1 MNVVKSLT
9 GHRKDTFTLF
19 IIYVVSIVTVFVF
32 ISFFNS
38 SYETV
43 KSINETVNVDIYLKN
58 DVNNSYSSQFVE
70 TCDDILETIGCKG
83 GMNIRSTVG
92 SAMLGYD
99 SIDIVSYEPEFNN
112 EHYSIEGKTPSPGS
126 NEIMVSSN
134 LKIETGDYLR
144 SVNIGDIFVFEID
157 EESFEMEVCGVF
169 QKIESDSFTENYSIY
184 PSYNTIIIGD
194 RQFILDNLDFELS
207 LSDMAFTLRG
217 SESRDYILNSL
228 NNLVESDNNNHY
240 TIEVDDS
247 LIKRLEQPVKN
258 TIELYR
264 IIMFLVAMVLVIL
277 VSYAIFHTVSQRRRE
292 YGILMCLGMKR
303 KEIGAMFILENMMI
317 LILAFVISIPLSL
330 SVSKLIAA
338 NMNQINSVRQMELSL
353 ITDIVNYNQNTA
365 DSLSIIMFPDYIKV
379 MSISVP
385 IIDLSALFSVLF
397 VTRGKIRELV
407 NNNLSNK

>member
-1 MNVVKSLT
+1 MNVVKSLN

-70 TCDDILETIGCKG
+70 TCDDILETIECKG

-228 NNLVESDNNNHY
+228 NNLVES
-240 TIEVDDS
+240 E
-247 LIKRLEQPVKN
+247 N

-277 VSYAIFHTVSQRRRE
+277 VSYAIFHTVSKRRRE

-397 VTRGKIRELV
+397 VTRGKIRELIKK
-407 NNNLSNK
+407 SA

>member
-32 ISFFNS
+32 ISFFNM
-38 SYETV
+38 SYEMV
-43 KSINETVNVDIYLKN
+43 NSINETVNVDIYLTN
-58 DVNNSYSSQFVE
+58 DINNTYSSKFVE
-70 TCDDILETIGCKG
+70 TCDDILETIECKG

-228 NNLVESDNNNHY
+228 NNLVESDY
-240 TIEVDDS
+240 PITFTMGCEF
-247 LIKRLEQPVKN
+247 N
-258 TIELYR
+258 TIKGWN
-264 IIMFLVAMVLVIL
+264 
-277 VSYAIFHTVSQRRRE
+277 SQSKTPLNFT
-292 YGILMCLGMKR
+292 GLLCFWWLWCL
-303 KEIGAMFILENMMI
+303 
-317 LILAFVISIPLSL
+317 
-330 SVSKLIAA
+330 
-338 NMNQINSVRQMELSL
+338 
-353 ITDIVNYNQNTA
+353 
-365 DSLSIIMFPDYIKV
+365 
-379 MSISVP
+379 
-385 IIDLSALFSVLF
+385 
-397 VTRGKIRELV
+397 
-407 NNNLSNK
+407 

>member
-1 MNVVKSLT
+1 
-9 GHRKDTFTLF
+9 
-19 IIYVVSIVTVFVF
+19 
-32 ISFFNS
+32 
-38 SYETV
+38 
-43 KSINETVNVDIYLKN
+43 
-58 DVNNSYSSQFVE
+58 
-70 TCDDILETIGCKG
+70 
-83 GMNIRSTVG
+83 MNIRSTVG

-353 ITDIVNYNQNTA
+353 ITDIVNYNQTTA

-397 VTRGKIRELV
+397 VTRGKIRELIKK
-407 NNNLSNK
+407 SA